1 MKKFLPRLL
10 VNVLAPLV
18 AYEIVRPYVASDLLA
33 LLIGVT
39 IPIVVTL
46 VELVVRRR
54 LDRIGVASILGFAVL
69 IGLLA
74 ATGGNPLILKLQEAV
89 FTGPIGLV
97 LLISVLL
104 GRRMAG
110 LVPPLRRSMARRQL
124 AILTLLVGTTLV
136 AHCAVVLGLAL
147 ALPTGEFLV
156 VGRLAGIAVIAV
168 GLLGVRVYRGRLKQS
183 GSARVTL

>member
-10 VNVLAPLV
+10 INVLAPLA
-18 AYEIVRPYVASDLLA
+18 AYEIVRPYVASDLIA

-46 VELVVRRR
+46 VEFVVRRKI
-54 LDRIGVASILGFAVL
+54 DPIGVAAILGFAIL

-74 ATGGNPLILKLQEAV
+74 LTGGNPLILKLQEAV

-97 LLISVLL
+97 LLTSVLI
-104 GRRMAG
+104 GRPMAG
-110 LVPPLRRSMARRQL
+110 LVPPLRRSMTRRQL
-124 AILTLLVGTTLV
+124 AMLTLLVGATLV

-147 ALPTGEFLV
+147 TLPTGEFLV
-156 VGRLAGIAVIAV
+156 VGRLSGIAVIAA
-168 GLLGVRVYRGRLKQS
+168 GLLGARAYRGRLKRS
-183 GSARVTL
+183 GSTRVGS

>member
-10 VNVLAPLV
+10 INVLAPLV
-18 AYEIVRPYVASDLLA
+18 AYEIVRPYVASDLIA

-46 VELVVRRR
+46 VELVRRKI
-54 LDRIGVASILGFAVL
+54 DPIGVAAILGFAIL

-74 ATGGNPLILKLQEAV
+74 LTGGNPLILKLQEAV

-97 LLISVLL
+97 LLTSVLI
-104 GRRMAG
+104 GRPMAG
-110 LVPPLRRSMARRQL
+110 LVPPLRRSMTRRQL
-124 AILTLLVGTTLV
+124 AMLTLLVSATLV

-147 ALPTGEFLV
+147 TLPTGEFLV
-156 VGRLAGIAVIAV
+156 VGRLSGIAVIAA
-168 GLLGVRVYRGRLKQS
+168 GLLGARAYRGRLKRS
-183 GSARVTL
+183 GSTRLGS